1 MSWCIIVV
9 LGQPQLGLQ
18 PVLTATADVTD
29 AGLLTCDV
37 EKMGL
42 CSVQALRALG
52 AAMLST
58 MVQSALSTVGSGAG
72 ALRGHSCGLRSPR
85 LCTMQAGQYVHDKVL

>member
-1 MSWCIIVV
+1 MLDS
-9 LGQPQLGLQ
+9 GQYNIASK
-18 PVLTATADVTD
+18 T
-29 AGLLTCDV
+29 GLLTWEV
-37 EKMGL
+37 EKIGL

-72 ALRGHSCGLRSPR
+72 TLRGHSCGLRSPR
-85 LCTMQAGQYVHDKVL
+85 LCSTMPAVQHEQIM